1 MTELEEILI
10 VLLQDNGM
18 PKQSQIAITMMLR
31 TPYQQ
36 AVMIEYLIKN
46 KKQTSDQITKKALE
60 IFKEK

>member
-31 TPYQQ
+31 TPYQ
-36 AVMIEYLIKN
+36 
-46 KKQTSDQITKKALE
+46 
-60 IFKEK
+60 

>member
-18 PKQSQIAITMMLR
+18 PKRSKVGITKMLR

-46 KKQTSDQITKKALE
+46 KNQTSDQIIKKALE